1 MDWQQMFALLIVAGT
16 AGAFLWNKFRPR
28 KFDFARD
35 THCGCSTGG
44 DAGRKASVTFR
55 ARKGERS
62 QIVVKM
68 N

>member
-1 MDWQQMFALLIVAGT
+1 MDWQQVFALLIVAGT
-16 AGAFLWNKFRPR
+16 AAAFLWNKFRPR

-35 THCGCSTGG
+35 THCGCST
-44 DAGRKASVTFR
+44 AGQAGPKTSVTFS

-62 QIVVKM
+62 RIVVKM